1 MSILGY
7 YHAIG
12 CVAVALN
19 LLYRAE
25 RTYYTIG
32 FVEYVGRLKRRLSHY
47 SVKKTGYPVWY
58 EHLSDI

>member
-32 FVEYVGRLKRRLSHY
+32 FDECVGGLKRRLSHY
-47 SVKKTGYPVWY
+47 SVKKTGYPV
-58 EHLSDI
+58 